1 MSIILWSALIGY
13 IIVVVMFNVGFLYV
27 YREDK
32 EGWTE
37 SDLVNKTSMF
47 VCSLGW
53 PVALIW
59 GLCKMSK
66 LDDEGE
72 NK

>member
-1 MSIILWSALIGY
+1 MSVILLVALISY
-13 IIVVVMFNVGFLYV
+13 VTIAIMFNLAFLYI

-32 EGWTE
+32 EGWTD

-47 VCSLGW
+47 VCSIGW
-53 PVALIW
+53 PVALIY

-66 LDDEGE
+66 LDDEE
-72 NK
+72 TK

>member
-1 MSIILWSALIGY
+1 MSVILWIVMISY
-13 IIVVVMFNVGFLYV
+13 ICIAVLFNIGFLYV

-32 EGWTE
+32 EGWTD

-47 VCSLGW
+47 VCSIGW
-53 PVALIW
+53 PVALVY

-66 LDDEGE
+66 LDDEEG
-72 NK
+72 K

>member
-1 MSIILWSALIGY
+1 MSVILW
-13 IIVVVMFNVGFLYV
+13 IVMISCICIAIMFNIGLLYV

-32 EGWTE
+32 EGWTD

-47 VCSLGW
+47 VCSIGW
-53 PVALIW
+53 PIALIW

-66 LDDEGE
+66 LDDEE
-72 NK
+72 K

>member
-1 MSIILWSALIGY
+1 MSVILWIVMISY
-13 IIVVVMFNVGFLYV
+13 IYITIMFNIGFIYV

-32 EGWTE
+32 EGWTD

-47 VCSLGW
+47 ICSIGW
-53 PVALIW
+53 PIALIY

-66 LDDEGE
+66 LDDEE
-72 NK
+72 EK

>member
-1 MSIILWSALIGY
+1 MSIILWIVMISY
-13 IIVVVMFNVGFLYV
+13 IYITIMFNIGFLYV

-32 EGWTE
+32 EGWTD

-47 VCSLGW
+47 ICSIGW
-53 PVALIW
+53 PVALVY

-66 LDDEGE
+66 LDDEE
-72 NK
+72 EK

>member
-1 MSIILWSALIGY
+1 MSVILWIVMIIY
-13 IIVVVMFNVGFLYV
+13 ICIAVIFNIGFLYV

-32 EGWTE
+32 EGWTD

-47 VCSLGW
+47 VCSIGW
-53 PVALIW
+53 PVALIY

-66 LDDEGE
+66 LDDEE

>member
-1 MSIILWSALIGY
+1 MSVILLVALISY
-13 IIVVVMFNVGFLYV
+13 VVIAMMFNIGFLYV

-32 EGWTE
+32 EGWTD

-47 VCSLGW
+47 VCSIGW
-53 PVALIW
+53 PVALVY

-66 LDDEGE
+66 LDDEE
-72 NK
+72 DK

>member
-13 IIVVVMFNVGFLYV
+13 IIVTVMFNIGFLYV

-32 EGWTE
+32 EGWTD

-47 VCSLGW
+47 VCSIG
-53 PVALIW
+53 
-59 GLCKMSK
+59 
-66 LDDEGE
+66 
-72 NK
+72 

>member
-1 MSIILWSALIGY
+1 MSVILWIVLISC
-13 IIVVVMFNVGFLYV
+13 ICIAIMFNIGLLYV

-32 EGWTE
+32 EGWTD

-47 VCSLGW
+47 VCSIGW
-53 PVALIW
+53 PIALIW

-66 LDDEGE
+66 LDDEE
-72 NK
+72 K

>member
-1 MSIILWSALIGY
+1 MSIILWIVMISY
-13 IIVVVMFNVGFLYV
+13 IYITIMFNIGFLYV

-32 EGWTE
+32 EGWTD

-47 VCSLGW
+47 LCSIGW
-53 PVALIW
+53 PVALVY

-66 LDDEGE
+66 LDDEE
-72 NK
+72 EK